1 MNDHKESL
9 DTLAKVVQSVY
20 TQINYWRERMPNK
33 NEDLSVWHSIL
44 GQRNMLYENM
54 KTKITKL
61 YENVIDTVPSSN
73 TININQFSK
82 SEKLLV
88 PYTDTEW
95 NKLKIQK

>member
-1 MNDHKESL
+1 
-9 DTLAKVVQSVY
+9 
-20 TQINYWRERMPNK
+20 MPNK